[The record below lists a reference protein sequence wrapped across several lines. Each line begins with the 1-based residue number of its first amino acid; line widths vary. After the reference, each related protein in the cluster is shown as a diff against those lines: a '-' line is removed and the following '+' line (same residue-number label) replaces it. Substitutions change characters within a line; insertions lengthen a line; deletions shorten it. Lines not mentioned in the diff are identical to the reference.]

1 MHNSQDSSTSNY
13 AWTARQMAKEREYIA
28 KNRKALHDYFVEER
42 LEAGIELTGTEVKSL
57 RCNSAQLR
65 DCFIVIRRGEA
76 WLNGVHI
83 SPYSHGSIFNVDPER
98 RRRLLLHKKEIL
110 KLAQQADRQGYS
122 LIPLSM
128 YFNDAGRV
136 KVEVGVCKGKK
147 NYDKRASIKERDA
160 KREISRALKERN
172 R

>member
-1 MHNSQDSSTSNY
+1 MKTEK
-13 AWTARQMAKEREYIA
+13 TYIA
-28 KNRKALHDYFVEER
+28 KNRKAFHDYFVEDR
-42 LEAGIELTGTEVKSL
+42 IEAGIELTGTEVCSL
-57 RCNSAQLR
+57 RENSAQLR

-110 KLAQQADRQGYS
+110 KLQQQTDRKGYS

-128 YFNDAGRV
+128 YFNPKGRV
-136 KVEVGVCKGKK
+136 KVEVGVCRGKK
-147 NYDKRASIKERDA
+147 AYDKRASIKERDT
-160 KREISRALKERN
+160 KREIDRALKSRN